1 MKQITNI
8 SLLVMVLSIPFALSQ
23 TRKAI
28 PAGRYEA
35 LSGVKVSHVAK
46 GTEVAV
52 GKDSISLFWGE
63 VLKHIPQ
70 GSNQKFYFKSGKLE
84 TDFKALLNSAGIQEA
99 QSMNHKVNLFLSD
112 DLKRDAELFKNFK
125 TKGNLLLLKEKEG
138 LKEVLNAL
146 RLYDML
152 VYQNETDANY
162 YLLKR
167 K

>member
-8 SLLVMVLSIPFALSQ
+8 SLLIIVLSIPFALSQ

-35 LSGVKVSHVAK
+35 LSGVKISHVAK
-46 GTEVAV
+46 SSDSV
-52 GKDSISLFWGE
+52 GKDSLSLFWAE

-70 GSNQKFYFKSGKLE
+70 GHDQNFYFKSGELE
-84 TDFKALLNSAGIQEA
+84 INFKGLLNSTGFQEA
-99 QSMNHKVNLFLSD
+99 LTMDKKVNLVISD
-112 DLKRDAELFKNFK
+112 DLKRDEGLFKNFK
-125 TKGNLLLLKEKEG
+125 NKKSLLLLKEKEG
-138 LKEVLNAL
+138 LKEILSKLKQFDV
-146 RLYDML
+146 L
-152 VYQNETDANY
+152 VYQNEADANY